1 MSTDWDDWARDEYEL
16 EMANRAVEEFQI
28 DRLQSY
34 YKAHSD
40 LAEKSIGKLDE
51 ARALLPVS
59 PNAALVLAMTSLE
72 VGFKSIVVRP
82 IMTGL
87 VHNESLSE
95 FVTEVFVKG
104 AKPDGVLEMVSRV
117 LKEYASIDLQN
128 VIVGSHKKSYWEEMT
143 QWQKVRNA
151 VLHRA
156 ETCSKEDA
164 GRVIELADYLWVVL
178 FPKLLKSI
186 GLHTH
191 DNKQVCEHDHSYCE
205 SIEMLK
211 KLELARL
218 QPKKGK

>member
-40 LAEKSIGKLDE
+40 LAEKSIGKLDA
-51 ARALLPVS
+51 ARALSPVS

-95 FVTEVFVKG
+95 FVTEVFVKS
-104 AKPDGVLEMVSRV
+104 AKPDGVLEMVGRV

-128 VIVGSHKKSYWEEMT
+128 VIVGNHKKSYWEEMT
-143 QWQKVRNA
+143 QWRKVRNA

-164 GRVIELADYLWVVL
+164 ARVIELADYLRGVL
-178 FPKLLKSI
+178 FPELLKGNLRVSPGMKAG
-186 GLHTH
+186 GLKTPR
-191 DNKQVCEHDHSYCE
+191 KFAECG
-205 SIEMLK
+205 
-211 KLELARL
+211 A
-218 QPKKGK
+218 